1 MSAPPELLLHH
12 RLEFL
17 SFFDHT
23 PGTGRETVLLVVNRN
38 GIGAV
43 IRAGKLTR
51 ADGQGRTDIKA
62 VVAGSIQCR

>member
-23 PGTGRETVLLVVNRN
+23 PDTGSETVLLIVNRN

-43 IRAGKLTR
+43 IRAGNL
-51 ADGQGRTDIKA
+51 ACAKA
-62 VVAGSIQCR
+62 